1 VLAMTTAV
9 YSYWAGARTANWA
22 PGAFVW
28 AILAGLVVTSA
39 LGGWGIS
46 AAIQRRWRQGDE
58 VMPFISAWGE
68 PDLAPPTTSA
78 EALAEVAQLEELWR
92 LPAKRAVT
100 GTD

>member
-39 LGGWGIS
+39 LGGWAIS
-46 AAIQRRWRQGDE
+46 ARH
-58 VMPFISAWGE
+58 P
-68 PDLAPPTTSA
+68 
-78 EALAEVAQLEELWR
+78 EAVA
-92 LPAKRAVT
+92 T
-100 GTD
+100 GR